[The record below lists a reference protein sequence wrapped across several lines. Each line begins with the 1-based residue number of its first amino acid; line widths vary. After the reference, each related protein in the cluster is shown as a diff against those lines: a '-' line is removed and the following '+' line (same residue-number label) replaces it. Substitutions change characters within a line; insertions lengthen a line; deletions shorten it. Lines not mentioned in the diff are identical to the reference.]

1 MPEVARDGDAGV
13 VNGTRVVVTGTGS
26 ITSLGHN
33 SRETWEALKAGKS
46 GVRRIQAFDPS
57 ATPSQVAS
65 EVVDFKPET
74 ELDRKAARHMS
85 RFVQFGMVATKEALK
100 QSGLEIS
107 ESNRDDIGVIVGSA
121 IGGLEEIEEADTIL
135 KERGPSRVS
144 PFTVPRMIAD
154 MGAGQISIALGV
166 RGPNYSTV
174 SACSSGAHAIGEAF
188 ETIRRGDATAMI
200 AGGSEAC
207 VTPLALAAF
216 CASRAVSTRKV
227 EPERASCPFDV
238 ERDGFVMGEGAGILI
253 LEELES
259 AVKRGAPIIAEL
271 IGYAATADASHITA
285 PDPVGAGAALAMKR
299 TLLKAK
305 VAPAEV
311 SYINAHGTA
320 TQLGDVAETLAF
332 KDVFGEA
339 AYKIPISSTKS
350 MLGHLLGA
358 AGAVEAVISVK
369 AIEEGVAPPT
379 INLEHPDPQCDL
391 DYIPEGARELDIK
404 LALSNSFGFGG
415 HNVSL
420 LFRQFRG

>member
-1 MPEVARDGDAGV
+1 M
-13 VNGTRVVVTGTGS
+13 NGTRVVVTGTGS

-85 RFVQFGMVATKEALK
+85 RFVQFAMVATKEALK
-100 QSGLEIS
+100 QSALEIS

-227 EPERASCPFDV
+227 EPQRASCPFDI